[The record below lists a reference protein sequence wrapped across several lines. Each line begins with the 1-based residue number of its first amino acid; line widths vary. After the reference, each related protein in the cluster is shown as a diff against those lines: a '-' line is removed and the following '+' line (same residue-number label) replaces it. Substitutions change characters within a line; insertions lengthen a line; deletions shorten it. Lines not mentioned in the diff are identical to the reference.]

1 MVSKDKTPVRLQKS
15 KTEVVTTASSTE
27 ETVRAYFED
36 IPQLIEVARCES
48 RFRQTDKDGSI
59 FRGEMNNK
67 DVGVMQINEF
77 YHADTA
83 KKLGFDI
90 YTLSGNMAY
99 ARYIYEKQGIAP
111 WSSSFPCWNK
121 KVSQIEALGNVELAL
136 NK

>member
-1 MVSKDKTPVRLQKS
+1 
-15 KTEVVTTASSTE
+15 VVE
-27 ETVRAYFED
+27 RE
-36 IPQLIEVARCES
+36 RCES

-111 WSSSFPCWNK
+111 WSSSSPCWNK

>member
-1 MVSKDKTPVRLQKS
+1 MVNKDKTPVRLQKS